1 MGCLLCDYTSK
12 NNKNYPFIHD
22 NSRQSSTQ
30 ENGIPKSSI
39 DIIYSFNASLIETY
53 YTLDINLGGG
63 DFGTTIKLIEKST
76 KNFYCLKILPKE
88 NLITFDEINQVKP
101 FYEKMKNL
109 SHPNINPI
117 KSVSENE
124 DNFFIIREMSEST
137 LQSLLQSK
145 KKLSLSE
152 IKGFVF
158 QILSGISYLHD
169 NELIHGNIKPEN
181 VLLFENNLV
190 RLNDYSHH
198 EKFLK
203 NAKAKSILFS
213 SPELVENSTIEKI
226 DEWSCGV
233 LMYFICC
240 EKYPFN
246 GASVDELYHK
256 IINKEFEQNETYRNL
271 PYEIQDLISKL
282 LIFNPKFRISA
293 NDALNHPLFE
303 DKISFFLL
311 EDDEET
317 QAKTNDIIKV
327 IKMLFVFILIF
338 HEHENNCNME
348 SIFEDYILGEGE
360 EIEKHQDY
368 IHNFMTKNLICYD
381 GDNVKNILDYLS
393 NNKIYLFGENI
404 NIVFEYFSKG
414 NSTITIRQ
422 IIEKVKILLL
432 NHPISNNLPLED
444 AFLKRDISI
453 YEFKIILNESVFS

>member
-12 NNKNYPFIHD
+12 NKKNYPFIPD
-22 NSRQSSTQ
+22 NSRQSAIQ

-39 DIIYSFNASLIETY
+39 DIIYSFNSSLIETY
-53 YTLDINLGGG
+53 YTLDINLGEG

-76 KNFYCLKILPKE
+76 KNFNCLKILPKE
-88 NLITFDEINQVKP
+88 NLISFDEINEVKP

-117 KSVSENE
+117 KTVSENE
-124 DNFFIIREMSEST
+124 DNFFIIREMSENT
-137 LQSLLQSK
+137 LQSLLHSNK
-145 KKLSLSE
+145 KITLGE
-152 IKGFVF
+152 IKAFIF

-181 VLLFENNLV
+181 VLIFDNNLIK
-190 RLNDYSHH
+190 LNDYSHY

-203 NAKAKSILFS
+203 KTKAKSFLYS
-213 SPELVENSTIEKI
+213 SPELAENSTIEKS

-233 LMYFICC
+233 LMYYICC

-246 GASVDELYHK
+246 GSSVDDLYHK
-256 IINKEFEQNETYRNL
+256 ITNGEFEQSERYRNL
-271 PYEIQDLISKL
+271 PYEVQDLISKL

-303 DKISFFLL
+303 DKISFFLF
-311 EDDEET
+311 DGDEEI

-338 HEHENNCNME
+338 HEYENKCNME
-348 SIFEDYILGEGE
+348 TIFEDYISGEGE
-360 EIEKHQDY
+360 EIEKYQDY
-368 IHNFMTKNLICYD
+368 IKDFMVKNLICYD
-381 GDNVKNILDYLS
+381 GDSVKNILDYLS
-393 NNKIYLFGENI
+393 NNKIYLFGENS
-404 NIVFEYFSKG
+404 NIVFNYFSKD

-422 IIEKVKILLL
+422 IIEKVKTLLSKYQL
-432 NHPISNNLPLED
+432 SNNLTMED
-444 AFLKRDISI
+444 EFLNKDITI
-453 YEFKIILNESVFS
+453 NEFKKMLNENVFS